1 MDTSQL
7 LRGVLDLAVL
17 AALEHRDAYGYEIAR
32 RLREQGLNDVAEASV
47 YGTLRRLA
55 DGDYVSSYVKP
66 SDAGPNRKYYTLTES
81 GRSKLNDD
89 GKDWTRFS
97 DVMEYLL
104 DKGRKQP

>member
-17 AALEHRDAYGYEIAR
+17 AALEKGDAYGYDIVR
-32 RLREQGLNDVAEASV
+32 QLREQGLEGVAEASV

-55 DGDYVSSYVKP
+55 DGDFVSSYVKP
-66 SDAGPNRKYYTLTES
+66 SDAGPNRKYYTLTDL
-81 GRSKLNDD
+81 GHSKLNDD

-97 DVMEYLL
+97 EIMAYLL
-104 DKGRKQP
+104 APRRNRS